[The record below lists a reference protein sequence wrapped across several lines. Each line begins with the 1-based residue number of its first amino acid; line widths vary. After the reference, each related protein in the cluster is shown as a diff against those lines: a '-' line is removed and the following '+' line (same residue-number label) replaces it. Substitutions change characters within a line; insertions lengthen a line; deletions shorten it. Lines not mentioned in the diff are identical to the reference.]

1 MLLCLQ
7 PHRSYNPWTVGRTP
21 NELHRPV
28 LGQVYAYVLT
38 PLTHNRDGSG
48 KRFDKTNLLCG
59 ASKKEE
65 HHRTTP
71 VLWQQKKNTTAPQTV
86 YKLLCLSQ

>member
-1 MLLCLQ
+1 MLNRFYSRAQKKAGLQ
-7 PHRSYNPWTVGRTP
+7 S
-21 NELHRPV
+21 
-28 LGQVYAYVLT
+28 
-38 PLTHNRDGSG
+38 HNRDGSG
-48 KRFDKTNLLCG
+48 KLFDKTNLLCG